1 MRKKNGKWFGNATFF
16 FVTFFKGRRPTVE
29 RGFDMKILLV
39 LASVCALQAQNP
51 MSKETKGLYT
61 QVKGD
66 ILKSAEKMPESNYAF
81 KPSPDVRNY
90 GAVLGHVADAQ
101 YFFCG
106 AAKGETKDSKV
117 EKEVTA
123 KAGLIEALKA
133 SFAYCDAA
141 YDGLTDDQAGKMMKF
156 GNGERSM
163 NGILNYNIAHDFE
176 HYGNLVT
183 YLRIKGLVPPSS
195 EKQ

>member
-1 MRKKNGKWFGNATFF
+1 
-16 FVTFFKGRRPTVE
+16 
-29 RGFDMKILLV
+29 MKALLV
-39 LASVCALQAQNP
+39 LASVCMLQAQNP

-61 QVKGD
+61 AIKGN

-90 GAVLGHVADAQ
+90 GAILGHLVDDQ

-106 AAKGETKDSKV
+106 AAKGESKPSQA
-117 EKEVTA
+117 EKEITTKPA
-123 KAGLIEALKA
+123 LIEALKGA
-133 SFAYCDAA
+133 FAYCDSA
-141 YDGLTDDQAGKMMKF
+141 YDSLTDANGAMMMKF
-156 GNGERSM
+156 GRGERSM
-163 NGILNYNIAHDFE
+163 SGILNFNVAHDNE